1 MTILITGAAG
11 FIGTNLTKKLL
22 SVGYRVIG
30 VDNFYSGSP
39 ENIHLFAKNSRYQFI
54 EHDIRKPL
62 KIKEKIDQIYNLAC
76 PASPPRYQ
84 KDPLFTLET
93 SVLGIRT
100 MLKLAQEHRAKLLQ
114 ASTSEIY
121 GNPLEHPQKESYW
134 GNVNPVGPRS
144 CYDEGKRVAET
155 FCYEYFNRGV
165 DVRVIRIFNTYGP
178 YMDPAD
184 GRVIT
189 NFINQAL
196 RNEDLTIYGDGR
208 QTRSFCFINDLLAAM
223 TKYMAL
229 EERFFGPL
237 NLGNPEEFTVSKLA
251 QKILKL
257 IPKSKSKI
265 VYRPL
270 PVNDPEKRKPDIS
283 QARQLLGWEP
293 KTKLEEGLEKTIKYY
308 CVTLE
313 TLETR
318 EV

>member
-11 FIGTNLTKKLL
+11 FIGTNLIKKLL
-22 SVGYRVIG
+22 PLGHKIIG
-30 VDNFYSGSP
+30 VDNFYSGSK
-39 ENIHLFAKNSRYQFI
+39 ENVKLFASNPDYEFI
-54 EHDIRKPL
+54 KHDIRKPL
-62 KIKEKIDQIYNLAC
+62 KISEKIDQIYNLAC

-100 MLKLAQEHRAKLLQ
+100 MLKLAQEHRAKFLQ

-144 CYDEGKRVAET
+144 CYDEGKRAAET

-178 YMDPAD
+178 FMNPAD
-184 GRVIT
+184 GRVVV

-196 RNEDLTIYGDGR
+196 NNKDITVYGNGD
-208 QTRSFCFINDLLAAM
+208 QTRSFCYIDDLIWGM
-223 TKYMAL
+223 IKHMAL
-229 EERFFGPL
+229 PRRYFGPI
-237 NLGNPEEFTVSKLA
+237 NLGNPEEFTVLKLA
-251 QKILKL
+251 QVVLRL

-265 VYRPL
+265 IYKPL
-270 PVNDPEKRKPDIS
+270 PKDDPIRRKPDIS
-283 QARQLLGWEP
+283 RAKKILGWRP
-293 KTKLEEGLEKTIKYY
+293 KIGIEEGLKRTIKYF
-308 CVTLE
+308 E
-313 TLETR
+313 R
-318 EV
+318 K

>member
-11 FIGTNLTKKLL
+11 FIGTNLIKKLL
-22 SVGYRVIG
+22 PLGHKIIG
-30 VDNFYSGSP
+30 VDNFYSGSK
-39 ENIHLFAKNSRYQFI
+39 ENVKLFASNPDYEFI
-54 EHDIRKPL
+54 KHDIRKPL
-62 KIKEKIDQIYNLAC
+62 KISEKIDQIYNLAC

-100 MLKLAQEHRAKLLQ
+100 MLKLAQEHRAKFLQ

-144 CYDEGKRVAET
+144 CYDEGKRAAET

-208 QTRSFCFINDLLAAM
+208 QTRSFCFISDLLTAM

-251 QKILKL
+251 QKVLKL

-265 VYRPL
+265 IYKPL
-270 PVNDPEKRKPDIS
+270 PKDDPTMRKPDIS
-283 QARQLLGWEP
+283 RAKKILGWRP
-293 KTKLEEGLEKTIKYY
+293 KIGIEEGLKRTIKYF
-308 CVTLE
+308 E
-313 TLETR
+313 R
-318 EV
+318 K